1 MIEGLLI
8 SVCDATAL
16 FGVVYASHLGY
27 RGPLLRRIIFLAYS
41 VQPRS
46 TLFTLNRI
54 LLNRSL
60 LNSYL
65 LNPSYMRSVL
75 VAIHLTRP
83 MC

>member
-8 SVCDATAL
+8 SVCNATAL

-27 RGPLLRRIIFLAYS
+27 RGPLRIIFLAYS